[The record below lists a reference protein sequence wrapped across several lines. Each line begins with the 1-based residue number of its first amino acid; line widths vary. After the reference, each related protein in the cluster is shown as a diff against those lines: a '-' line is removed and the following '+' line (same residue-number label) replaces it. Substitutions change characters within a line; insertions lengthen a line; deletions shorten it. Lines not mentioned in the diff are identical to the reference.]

1 MELLLANG
9 AREQDVRSALAIS
22 IKRGDSQ
29 IISLLLKKLS
39 LDVANSSI
47 CLGGFGIGRLEP
59 SWLIPLFPDKLTPLR
74 KQSEYTQNLLYFMC
88 LYILMV
94 LIKCFL
100 SRLSVEDLFMVLSW
114 L

>member
-22 IKRGDSQ
+22 IKREDSQ

-88 LYILMV
+88 LYLLMV
-94 LIKCFL
+94 LSKRFL
-100 SRLSVEDLFMVLSW
+100 SQLSVEDLFMVLSW

>member
-1 MELLLANG
+1 MCEKGNNPKLVELLLANG
-9 AREQDVRSALAIS
+9 AREQDVRSALTVS

-59 SWLIPLFPDKLTPLR
+59 SWLIPLFPDKLTPVR
-74 KQSEYTQNLLYFMC
+74 KQSEY
-88 LYILMV
+88 I
-94 LIKCFL
+94 
-100 SRLSVEDLFMVLSW
+100 
-114 L
+114 

>member
-9 AREQDVRSALAIS
+9 AREQDVRSALTIS

-59 SWLIPLFPDKLTPLR
+59 SWLIPLFPDKLTPPR
-74 KQSEYTQNLLYFMC
+74 KQSECTQNLLQYMC
-88 LYILMV
+88 
-94 LIKCFL
+94 
-100 SRLSVEDLFMVLSW
+100 
-114 L
+114 